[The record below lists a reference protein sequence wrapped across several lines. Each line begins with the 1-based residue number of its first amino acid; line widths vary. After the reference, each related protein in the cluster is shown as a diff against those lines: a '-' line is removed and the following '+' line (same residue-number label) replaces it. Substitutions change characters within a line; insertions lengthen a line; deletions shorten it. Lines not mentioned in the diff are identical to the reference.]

1 MILVNIFSNEIKIS
15 MNNNVIVSM
24 LFRLTNGELKELN
37 RYDCK
42 NDQVYYAKI
51 MEIFKKRVENECE
64 VNDKSTSIES
74 FTKQTTTAKY

>member
-24 LFRLTNGELKELN
+24 LFRLPNGELKELN

-51 MEIFKKRVENECE
+51 MEIFKKRVENESE
-64 VNDKSTSIES
+64 VNDKSIGIET
-74 FTKQTTTAKY
+74 FTKQATTAKY